1 MCFFF
6 KSPPSPAGYFSMI
19 LTGAEKSFCCSTL
32 DSFGAKLASNISR
45 YSERERENNLS
56 TSFSES

>member
-1 MCFFF
+1 
-6 KSPPSPAGYFSMI
+6 MI

-32 DSFGAKLASNISR
+32 DSFGAELASNISR
-45 YSERERENNLS
+45 YSERERENNQS